1 MLPVN
6 TMPFAKRSTHFM
18 PVANVTTTVLLTR
31 SLFVLPIRPLSKT
44 SASFTWTLA
53 NVEVTTPYII
63 QEVVQVRKCILLA
76 SILAVAL
83 TVVQTNNDSDN
94 DINKDNDKSKKYI
107 SFTGCEVSVG
117 KNCAR
122 GRE

>member
-1 MLPVN
+1 MN
-6 TMPFAKRSTHFM
+6 TTPFAKRSAHLM
-18 PVANVTTTVLLTR
+18 PVANVMTIVLLTR
-31 SLFVLPIRPLSKT
+31 SLSVLPIRPHSKT

-53 NVEVTTPYII
+53 NVEVTIPYII
-63 QEVVQVRKCILLA
+63 QEVVQVRTSKVLT
-76 SILAVAL
+76 SILAMTL
-83 TVVQTNNDSDN
+83 TVVQNNNDSDN
-94 DINKDNDKSKKYI
+94 DINKDDDKSKKYM